1 MFKKSDVNK
10 INSLV
15 NEDPLINQ
23 AVKKVTG
30 YEKRYTKFFKELE
43 GLVGKDITAADR
55 KKLIKIRKGMEEN
68 YLGLIDNIS
77 SPKKLK
83 AIIKDARPD
92 ITVSDK
98 YIKYLT
104 SHVNRIAKID
114 IKIPQIGEKFKSEDI
129 FTDMSEVDERYII
142 GYIDKINST
151 AKQFKD
157 LAKSEKETYEA
168 NILAQNAEIV
178 GDFYKKLGLSANEI
192 KELKDDFYY
201 PTTKY
206 KIRKAGGG
214 PVGLSGV
221 DQYILNRYK

>member
-1 MFKKSDVNK
+1 M
-10 INSLV
+10 
-15 NEDPLINQ
+15 
-23 AVKKVTG
+23 A
-30 YEKRYTKFFKELE
+30 FF
-43 GLVGKDITAADR
+43 GKDITAADR

-83 AIIKDARPD
+83 VIINYARPD
-92 ITVSDK
+92 LTVSDE

-104 SHVNRIAKID
+104 DHTNRIARID
-114 IKIPQIGEKFKSEDI
+114 IKIPKVGEKFKSEDI
-129 FTDMSEVDERYII
+129 FANMSKVDKRHIV
-142 GYIDKINST
+142 GYVDKINPN
-151 AKQFKD
+151 ARQFKD
-157 LAKSEKETYEA
+157 LSRSEKETYEA
-168 NILAQNAEIV
+168 NVLAQNAEIV
-178 GDFYKKLGLSANEI
+178 GDFYRKLGFSENEI